1 MKSKIILGTILGF
14 SIFLLGLMGYSCSQ
28 NHTIPSENINAVL
41 SILDDDTSGIA
52 WPNQSTVNLNSLSAS
67 NTQGVEFTPSGIVI
81 TDGGNYIFSGTLEN
95 GSITVDTDEAVNL
108 TFNRASITNLSG
120 PALYITNAA
129 QTYVTLISNTKNFLV
144 DGKAYSNT
152 NATGTLYTNAP
163 LTFQGGGSLD
173 ITSISYNGIS
183 GHAPITINSGSIKVT
198 AAKNGILTNDIT
210 RLSGGHLSL
219 DARVSGIDCKNF
231 LTVNDGVIEVITADI
246 GLQSDKTLTINGGT
260 INISNVRNGI
270 KSYSDLIINAGNI
283 NTLSDQSA
291 LLAATTLTIN
301 DGNIHLD
308 SKEDALVA
316 NDSIILNNGLIV
328 AFSGGDSS
336 SAVSYNPDSLII
348 NGGTFLATGN
358 KITLPNEDTS
368 RQRSLLLQGGQA
380 NSMVH
385 IKQNNFDILTFM
397 PAKGYDYL
405 LFSSPTLNT
414 ASEYTLYSGGSIQ
427 DGTNFYGLY
436 SNSFYTGGKKIARF
450 TLTGSLTNVSL
461 SNNELPLT
469 QKNSGII
476 S

>member
-14 SIFLLGLMGYSCSQ
+14 SLFLLGLINYSYSQ
-28 NHTIPSENINAVL
+28 NHTIPSEDINTVL

-52 WPNQSTVNLNSLSAS
+52 WSNQSTVNLNSLLAS

-95 GSITVDTDEAVNL
+95 GSITVNTDEAVNL
-108 TFNRASITNLSG
+108 TFNSASITNLSG

-144 DGKAYSNT
+144 DGKTYSNT
-152 NATGTLYTNAP
+152 DATGTLYTNAP

-173 ITSISYNGIS
+173 ITSTSYNGIS

-198 AAKNGILTNDIT
+198 ATQNGILTNDIT
-210 RLSGGHLSL
+210 QLSGGHLSL
-219 DARVSGIDCKNF
+219 DVGVTGIDCKSF
-231 LTVNDGVIEVITADI
+231 LTVNDGVIEVVTADI
-246 GLQSDKTLTINGGT
+246 GLQSDKTLTINGGS
-260 INISNVRNGI
+260 INISNVQNGI
-270 KSYSDLIINAGNI
+270 KSHSDLIINSGNI
-283 NTLSDQSA
+283 NALSEQDT

-308 SKEDALVA
+308 SEEDALVA
-316 NDSIILNNGLIV
+316 NDSITLNNGLIV
-328 AFSGGDSS
+328 AFSGGASS
-336 SAVSYNPDSLII
+336 SGISYDPNPLII
-348 NGGTFLATGN
+348 NGGTLLATGN
-358 KITLPNEDTS
+358 KITLPNEDMS
-368 RQRSLLLQGGQA
+368 RQLSLLLEDGQA

-385 IKQNNFDILTFM
+385 INQNNFDILTFM

-414 ASEYTLYSGGSIQ
+414 TSEYTLYSGGTIQ

-436 SNSFYTGGKKIARF
+436 SDSFYTGGKKITRF
-450 TLTGSLTNVSL
+450 TLTDSLTNVSL

-469 QKNSGII
+469 RKNGGII